1 MPRRCPI
8 LDTDQ
13 HRSDVMKD
21 PKSPAPKAQ
30 PDARPKRVRK
40 PLPKTSADAH
50 GDFFFDELM
59 TAQPD
64 ATQDYFRQ
72 QLLKHASKKP
82 EGGEP
87 K

>member
-1 MPRRCPI
+1 MTDKKKTPSPRA
-8 LDTDQ
+8 
-13 HRSDVMKD
+13 
-21 PKSPAPKAQ
+21 PAK
-30 PDARPKRVRK
+30 RPRK
-40 PLPKTSADAH
+40 PLPASSADAK

-64 ATQDYFRQ
+64 ATQAYFRA
-72 QLLKHASKKP
+72 QLMKHMAKKP